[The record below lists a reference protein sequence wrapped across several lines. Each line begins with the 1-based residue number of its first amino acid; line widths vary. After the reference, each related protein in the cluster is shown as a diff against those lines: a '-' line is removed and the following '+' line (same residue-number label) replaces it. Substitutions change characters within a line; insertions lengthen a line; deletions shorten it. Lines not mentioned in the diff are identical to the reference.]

1 MKNMLQKLSTWL
13 SDQNVDFTERIF
25 VLLTIIADIGVL
37 IMLIVNIARGE
48 SPVEIGILV
57 ATEITVPVTTF
68 LCVRKKNVYLA
79 TRLIVIGLVFVILP
93 TVFVFGGGVEG
104 GGVFW
109 FVFSYLY
116 VGLVLTGGWRV
127 FFLIALTALSLIG
140 YLIDYFHPEWIVQHS
155 RWMFYAD
162 SYASMVVVGFVCF
175 VMVMF
180 QNRMFHAENRRA
192 RAETKKAEEL
202 NRSQNR
208 FFSSMSHEIRTPINS
223 ILGLNE
229 LILRQEDTSDEVAR
243 DARNIQG
250 AGKMLLALIND
261 ILDFSKIEAGSMDI
275 VPVEYRVG
283 DMISEIVNMIWLR
296 ANEKGLK
303 FNVDIDPQVPAVLFG
318 DEVRIK
324 QILVNLL
331 NNAVKYT
338 PSGSVGLHIESEAA
352 GEKSVLLKISVSDTG
367 MGIKQEAL
375 PYLFDAFKRVD
386 QEKNRMIEGTGLGLS
401 IVKQLVELMDGTIT
415 VNSVYTQGSTFT
427 VNLRQT
433 VVDEKVVG
441 DISITN
447 SEIGVVRQKHERL
460 FSAPEARILIVDDNE
475 MNLEVEK
482 KLLDDTDVTVD
493 TVSSGAQA
501 LEKTLLTGYDIIL
514 MDHLMPEMDG
524 IECLERIRSQA
535 GGLNKNIPIIVLTAN
550 AGGENRELYNNAGF
564 DGYLVKPV
572 SGRQLEDM
580 LLKHLPAEKVFR
592 TESSSMTGEEMNTG
606 KGYSRKLPILITANS
621 MSDLPDAVIRQ
632 LGIGIIPS
640 NVRTADGVFKD
651 GVDIGAD
658 ELIRYINSN
667 RGDARSAPPEV
678 SDYTAFFGAALKRA
692 HQVIHIAL
700 TTSMS
705 VEVQRATE
713 AAKSFENVTVVN
725 SESISSATGLL
736 VLIACRMV
744 KQNRSAAEIVEELE
758 RVKKQI
764 HCSFIINT
772 TDYMARVGRVS
783 KTVNAIA
790 RALELRP
797 CLKIRDDR
805 SGIGGAWLG
814 KTRHCYDRYIQS
826 ALRASADPDTDLLF
840 VTYAD
845 IPEEDLN
852 WIAGRI
858 RGRVAFNRIVFQQA
872 SAAISSNCG
881 PGTFGLLFLDKGER
895 GYNLDALIPEE
906 RASAETD
913 EERPAPVET
922 PAPAKANPAA
932 APEPQPQPEPEDPWL
947 AGVNGI
953 DHAEA
958 MKNCGRIEIL
968 RSALELF
975 YKKIGEDADTIESL
989 WHGGDLQ
996 NYTIKVHA
1004 LKSAARTIGALEL
1017 SERAKAM
1024 EDAGKAGDTV
1034 SIDEKTPELLKLYRS
1049 YAEIFKPSFET
1060 GEEDARPPA
1069 DEGMLAEAYA
1079 AISEC
1084 AAMMDYDMTESVLA
1098 SLDGYCLSPEDAKH
1112 VEDIRDA
1119 MMELDWERVAAL
1131 CKQ

>member
-1 MKNMLQKLSTWL
+1 MKKMVRKLLDWL
-13 SDQNVDFTERIF
+13 SDQSVDFTERIF
-25 VLLTIIADIGVL
+25 VLLTVIADIGVL
-37 IMLIVNIARGE
+37 IMLIGNIARGE
-48 SPVEIGILV
+48 SIIEIAVLI
-57 ATEITVPVTTF
+57 ATEIMVPVTTF
-68 LCVRKKNVYLA
+68 LCVRKGNVQLA

-93 TVFVFGGGVEG
+93 TVFFFGGGVEG
-104 GGVFW
+104 GAVIW
-109 FVFSYLY
+109 FVFSYIY
-116 VGLVLTGGWRV
+116 VGLVLTGRWRV
-127 FFLIALTALSLIG
+127 FFLIALTLLSLAG
-140 YLIDYFHPEWIVQHS
+140 YLIEFFYPEWIVQHS

-162 SYASMVVVGFVCF
+162 SYASLVVVGFVCF

-180 QNRMFHAENRRA
+180 QNRLFREENKRA
-192 RAETKKAEEL
+192 REETKKAEEL

-229 LILRQEDTSDEVAR
+229 LIIRQEDTSDEVAR

-275 VPVEYRVG
+275 VPVEYHVS

-303 FNVDIDPQVPAVLFG
+303 FNVDIDPKVPSVLFG

-338 PSGSVGLHIESEAA
+338 PSGSVGLHIESETA

-367 MGIKQEAL
+367 MGIKQEAI
-375 PYLFDAFKRVD
+375 PYLFDAFKRVA
-386 QEKNRMIEGTGLGLS
+386 QEKNRHIEGTGLGLS
-401 IVKQLVELMDGTIT
+401 IVKQLVDLMGGDIT
-415 VNSVYTQGSTFT
+415 VNSVYTQGTTFT
-427 VNLRQT
+427 VNLRQDI
-433 VVDEKVVG
+433 VDPKLIG

-447 SEIGVVRQKHERL
+447 SEIGVVRQKHERR

-482 KLLDDTDVTVD
+482 KLLDDTDMTVD
-493 TVSSGAQA
+493 TAQSGAQA
-501 LEKTLLTGYDIIL
+501 LEKTLLTSYDVIL

-524 IECLERIRSQA
+524 VECLEKIRNQT
-535 GGLNKNIPIIVLTAN
+535 GGLNRNIPVVVLTAN

-564 DGYLVKPV
+564 DGYLVKPA
-572 SGRQLEDM
+572 SGRQLEDT
-580 LLKHLPAEKVFR
+580 LLKHLPEEKVLR
-592 TESSSMTGEEMNTG
+592 TESSDMTGEEMNTA
-606 KGYSRKLPILITANS
+606 KGYSRKLPVLITTSS

-632 LGIGIIPS
+632 LGLNVIPFT
-640 NVRTADGVFKD
+640 VRTSEGVFQD

-658 ELIRYINSN
+658 ELIRYI
-667 RGDARSAPPEV
+667 DAGKGEATSSPPRV
-678 SDYTAFFGAALKRA
+678 SDFTAFFGSALKRA

-705 VEVQRATE
+705 EEYERASE
-713 AAKSFENVTVVN
+713 AAKSFENVTVIN
-725 SESISSATGLL
+725 SECLSSATGLL
-736 VLIACRMV
+736 VLIAYRLA
-744 KQNRSAAEIVEELE
+744 KQNRSASEIVEELE
-758 RVKKQI
+758 RAKKRI

-772 TDYMARVGRVS
+772 TDFMARSGRVG
-783 KTVNAIA
+783 KGVNAVA

-797 CLKIRDDR
+797 CLRIRDDR

-814 KTRHCYDRYIQS
+814 KTRHCYDRYIQRELRS
-826 ALRASADPDTDLLF
+826 AANADTDVLF

-858 RGRVAFNRIVFQQA
+858 NRHAAFNRIVFQQA
-872 SAAISSNCG
+872 SAAISANCG
-881 PGTFGLLFLDKGER
+881 PGAFGLLYLDKGER

-906 RASAETD
+906 RVNSEPD
-913 EERPAPVET
+913 EERPAPAET
-922 PAPAKANPAA
+922 PASEETAAPAA
-932 APEPQPQPEPEDPWL
+932 AEPQPEPVDPWL

-953 DHAEA
+953 DRGEA
-958 MKNCGRIEIL
+958 LKNCGRIEIL

-975 YKKIGEDADTIESL
+975 YKKIGADADEIESL
-989 WHGGDLQ
+989 WHGGDLK
-996 NYTIKVHA
+996 NYTVKVHA

-1017 SERAKAM
+1017 SERAKAL
-1024 EDAGKAGDTV
+1024 EDAGKAEDAAL
-1034 SIDEKTPELLKLYRS
+1034 IDDKTPELLTLYRS
-1049 YAEIFKPSFET
+1049 YIDIFKPSFDS
-1060 GEEDARPPA
+1060 GEEDERPPV
-1069 DEGMLAEAYA
+1069 DEGALSAAYA
-1079 AISEC
+1079 AIGEC
-1084 AAMMDYDMTESVLA
+1084 AAMMDYDMTESALA
-1098 SLDGYCLSPEDAKH
+1098 SLDGYRLPPEDAARI
-1112 VEDIRDA
+1112 EDIRNA
-1119 MMELDWERVAAL
+1119 MLELDWERVAAL
-1131 CKQ
+1131 CKR